1 MATKK
6 GRITAGFFAGLFII
20 STLMISIGVIYQMIQ
35 ESKQPDLGQAAQHAS
50 SQTDV
55 NDTANKETT
64 VTKLQGTKLAG
75 FTPVSSVTS
84 LQKIDTTP
92 GTGETVKKGATIT
105 VDYTGAL
112 ASTGVIFE
120 SSKDSGQ
127 PATFPLDQVIKGWTE
142 GIPGMQVGGTR
153 RLVIPASLAYGSQS
167 KSTIPANSDLV
178 FDVTLIKIDK

>member
-1 MATKK
+1 MASKK
-6 GRITAGFFAGLFII
+6 GRVVAGFFAGLFII
-20 STLMISIGVIYQMIQ
+20 SSCMITIGVIYQMIQ
-35 ESKQPDLGQAAQHAS
+35 ESKQPDLGQAAQNS
-50 SQTDV
+50 TQTNV
-55 NDTANKETT
+55 NDTSKETT

-75 FTPVSSVTS
+75 FTPVPSVAS

-92 GTGETVKKGATIT
+92 GTGDTVKPGATIT

-127 PATFPLDQVIKGWTE
+127 PATFPLDQVIKGWTQ

-178 FDVTLIKIDK
+178 FDVTLIKIEK

>member
-1 MATKK
+1 MARKRD
-6 GRITAGFFAGLFII
+6 RIFAGTLAGLFIFTSSAVTI
-20 STLMISIGVIYQMIQ
+20 AVIYQMIQ
-35 ESKQPDLGQAAQHAS
+35 ENNKKPDIGKPAQHS
-50 SQTDV
+50 SQT
-55 NDTANKETT
+55 NTQDTTKETS

-75 FTPVSSVTS
+75 FTPITSVAS

-92 GTGETVKKGATIT
+92 GTGDTVKPGATIT

-127 PATFPLDQVIKGWTE
+127 PATFPLDKVIKGWTQ

-153 RLVIPASLAYGSQS
+153 RLVIPASLAYGAQSQG
-167 KSTIPANSDLV
+167 TIPANSDLV